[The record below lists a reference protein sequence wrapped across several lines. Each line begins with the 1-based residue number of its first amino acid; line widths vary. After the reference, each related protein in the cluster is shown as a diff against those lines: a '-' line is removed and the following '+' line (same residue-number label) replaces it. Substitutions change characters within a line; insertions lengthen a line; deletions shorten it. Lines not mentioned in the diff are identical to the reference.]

1 MATTDSASRTRRS
14 AAGTPTLSVAE
25 QVCLALVV
33 EGQSHGWAIGTLLA
47 PEGDVG
53 RVWTLSRP
61 LTYRA
66 VDGLVDKGLV
76 ARVVTGHG
84 PAYQP
89 TRDAEDMAVERM
101 RTALGAVS
109 NRTAALQRFV
119 TSLDDDDEATLRA
132 LLGGGA

>member
-1 MATTDSASRTRRS
+1 MASKITGKPGRR
-14 AAGTPTLSVAE
+14 AAGEL
-25 QVCLALVV
+25 
-33 EGQSHGWAIGTLLA
+33 
-47 PEGDVG
+47 EGDILAALWAAGAPLSPAEVLTAVG
-53 RVWTLSRP
+53 GDLAYNTVHTI
-61 LTYRA
+61 LTR
-66 VDGLVDKGLV
+66 LVDKGLL
-76 ARVVTGHG
+76 AKVVTGHG

-109 NRTAALQRFV
+109 DRTAALQRFV